1 MASRK
6 PSASERATDTAPG
19 TSSCHS
25 AAHTCRK
32 QLLNAESF
40 QNGGFLCLNRT
51 TLRVL
56 EGKLIPGDGLNPRDT
71 NLKGWRGGWGVLVPA
86 HPARPEPS
94 VWKVRKKAENPWRKR
109 DAEGPLG
116 GKAQRQ
122 FCVLSFQHR
131 GRLGP
136 RLREAHDCV
145 GASGWL
151 DLPPGVRPLCQQELV
166 AARSKRRPA
175 QPEAGPIQCLG
186 RQRDCPRT
194 CSHRG
199 HHAALPESEGHR
211 GTEATTPVL
220 CLQSLV
226 RTLGARGHAANQEGG
241 REDGQAG
248 RRDCAIRNPVKSL
261 RTGPYRNPRAGPRG
275 WREERPGQAIQDP
288 GDRHMTSLHLTA
300 SWSPLT
306 QTTVTFFS
314 VCFYF

>member
-1 MASRK
+1 MQ
-6 PSASERATDTAPG
+6 
-19 TSSCHS
+19 
-25 AAHTCRK
+25 K
-32 QLLNAESF
+32 QFLNAESF

-56 EGKLIPGDGLNPRDT
+56 QGKLIPGDGLNPRDT

-86 HPARPEPS
+86 HPALPEPS
-94 VWKVRKKAENPWRKR
+94 VRKVRKKAENPWRKR

-131 GRLGP
+131 GGRLGP
-136 RLREAHDCV
+136 RAQRSSRLCGSEWVA
-145 GASGWL
+145 G
-151 DLPPGVRPLCQQELV
+151 PTPGVRPLCQQELV

-175 QPEAGPIQCLG
+175 QPGAGPSQCLG
-186 RQRDCPRT
+186 RQGDGPRT

-199 HHAALPESEGHR
+199 HHAALPESEGHW
-211 GTEATTPVL
+211 GTEATTPAL

-226 RTLGARGHAANQEGG
+226 QTLGARGHAANQEGG

-261 RTGPYRNPRAGPRG
+261 RTGP
-275 WREERPGQAIQDP
+275 
-288 GDRHMTSLHLTA
+288 
-300 SWSPLT
+300 
-306 QTTVTFFS
+306 
-314 VCFYF
+314 